1 MSLNLAIV
9 SGKGG
14 TGKSTVACGMAIA
27 LARMNKRVV
36 LIDLDAGLRCLD
48 ILFGIEENIVF
59 DLYDAISSGNFEDA
73 LYFPDGYNK
82 NICVVPA
89 PPKDKVITKE
99 QFAEFYSKCKKEF
112 DAVILDLSA
121 GLDFSLLEDIKSLKY
136 ICISNSD
143 PVSVR
148 DASFVADT
156 LSEKS
161 AAKPLLIIN
170 RFDSELI
177 KNKTYKNIDDI
188 IDVSG
193 IRLLGIVPFS
203 RELMLFPVTHK
214 LSKRAKSFK
223 ALNRIIR
230 RLGGENVMLP
240 KPQKI

>member
-1 MSLNLAIV
+1 MSLNLAVV

-14 TGKSTVACGMAIA
+14 TGKSTVACGLALA
-27 LARMNKRVV
+27 LARMEKRVL
-36 LIDLDAGLRCLD
+36 LIDLDVGLRCLD
-48 ILFGIEENIVF
+48 IFFGIEESVVF
-59 DLYDAISSGNFEDA
+59 DLFDAIDSGHFEDA
-73 LYFPDGYNK
+73 FYYPKGYNK

-99 QFAEFYSKCKKEF
+99 KFAEFFLKCKREF
-112 DAVILDLSA
+112 DTVILDMPA
-121 GLDFSLLEDIKSLKY
+121 GLDFSIIEDIEDLKY

-156 LSEKS
+156 LCEKN
-161 AAKPLLIIN
+161 AVKPLLIIN

-193 IRLLGIVPFS
+193 IRLLGVVPFS
-203 RELMLFPVTHK
+203 YELMLFPVTHK
-214 LSKRAKSFK
+214 LSKRAKSLK

-230 RLGGENVMLP
+230 RLGGESVMLP